1 MRGIIVTTEN
11 ELINKSYY
19 QTIISENIQEHPI
32 KILGDMYMDEMRK
45 QRPELSSIR
54 YAQGEVYFL
63 NNDYEAAIHKWQYPL
78 EKEELIPWAQKNIAD
93 AHLEMGLL
101 DHAERFYKEV
111 DTPSVALKSEVLLQ
125 LFSLYIQQ
133 GTLEKAVDTIKKAV
147 KLNPDYSHVTEI
159 AKGYFEEFK
168 DWENAVELAVD
179 EAVRTKSISWF
190 KVLEGYAAQGS
201 IVNYAPNYFHE
212 MLVVLLHLDKS
223 HFESLTEVMWNSY
236 KDGGYYIQWL
246 DVMNQLL
253 LNHNVEQSHRWE
265 KLPRLFNE
273 TYFEL
278 ISGRY
283 LIRDIS
289 NLVQTHLANWLKLS
303 SLSDT
308 LISSTAVLAW
318 DETFPAELDATL
330 ISEAELRFEGSNPNQ
345 NGTEEGLKLFD
356 SIKIWAKGEGLL
368 EELTEFLKSMP
379 EEYNA
384 EVVSPSKIR
393 NLLKATLEF
402 LLEQRVE
409 LENAILEEINW
420 NGEMLTGL
428 QDMHQQLEDMEKE
441 KVSVMIDSFRN
452 IKKVL
457 TENVMSKLPKLLRNC
472 SELVQEDSDFS
483 KLHVELNEEMN
494 KRITTYMRN
503 YILYDFK
510 YTIQEWIENCQREF
524 QDCQSTWNEFSE
536 HINSQFKEDKIVLNG
551 DYKVL
556 EDWQRDM
563 ERISRGILQR
573 ENVNIMLRN
582 NPSQLLLKGAGKL
595 FGSITKN
602 KDMLYSRYKNYI
614 ENADYTQIIGEIINP
629 FIQQLEFF
637 EGSIEWDINRF
648 CSSSSEALK
657 CLMEEV
663 RVDIEKYNDSINMM
677 HNQPENYRDPLTL
690 FELKLR
696 QYELMNRIS

>member
-1 MRGIIVTTEN
+1 MTTEN